1 MATINQETENPSNA
15 MERQVQTLT
24 MIVERL
30 TQRNQEFEQQLN
42 QRNEQRPNDQHDKW
56 DNEEQNDSRLQTRD
70 QQERDDLEES
80 NIANRQDQQEDTNHP
95 IELESGAICMA

>member
-1 MATINQETENPSNA
+1 MIFVHRQLAPSVGNRVISHITVSKKKSSMVQTRLMATINQETENPSNA

-42 QRNEQRPNDQHDKW
+42 QRNEQRPNDQHDK
-56 DNEEQNDSRLQTRD
+56 
-70 QQERDDLEES
+70 
-80 NIANRQDQQEDTNHP
+80 
-95 IELESGAICMA
+95 